1 VLTNKE
7 WIFALSPS
15 VERHFHK
22 LYKRESRFHYF
33 YFFKETVLFFIK
45 PCITDYDFSNI
56 EGTARVDFLFFATE
70 NNHLDQQEPLYRELV
85 KRGNSVYFLNCI
97 SKLKKRI
104 KAISENAV
112 SPRPLKRSLGL
123 LSKLRFY
130 IRFCKISREISRE
143 LSIPGGDS
151 FRILL
156 SFLFM
161 SVQFENLFNTFF
173 SKIKVNKGVV
183 LGYDIPLIGRMMAII
198 AKKNGHEVTCP
209 MHGTLSSTYKNF
221 GCAAD
226 TLFLFGEQDFQ
237 NLRDWNLNVKLQVT
251 GSAALDKFFLGT
263 EDPVIFPRIKVDE
276 QKKLV
281 LVAGSGPG
289 DSVSLEGHLQFISQ
303 IVELAADYQN
313 SFYFVFKLHPKDNK
327 KFYDKAIKYY
337 SNVLVFSSEEANAIS
352 VNIFEW
358 LKEVDILIT
367 GASTVGLEAQL
378 QGIPCLSFDPQK
390 ELGSKFY
397 VANGDTIYCI
407 DKDQL
412 SSFLLQF
419 LQGKVLLDNK
429 KKAEIERKYFYKV
442 DGNSASRMADF
453 LERVN

>member
-1 VLTNKE
+1 MLTNKE
-7 WIFALSPS
+7 WIFALTPS

-22 LYKRESRFHYF
+22 LHKRESRFHYF
-33 YFFKETVLFFIK
+33 SFFKEAVLFFIK

-70 NNHLDQQEPLYRELV
+70 NNHLDQQEPLYRELTN
-85 KRGNSVYFLNCI
+85 RGNSVYFLNCI
-97 SKLKKRI
+97 SKLNKRI
-104 KAISENAV
+104 QAISENAV
-112 SPRPLKRSLGL
+112 SPIPLKWTLGL
-123 LSKLRFY
+123 LFKLRVFIQFY
-130 IRFCKISREISRE
+130 KIAKEISSD
-143 LSIPGGDS
+143 LSIPRNAC

-156 SFLFM
+156 SFLPIGI
-161 SVQFENLFNTFF
+161 QFENLFTTFF
-173 SKIKVNKGVV
+173 SKIKVNKGIV
-183 LGYDIPLIGRMMAII
+183 LGYDVPLIGRMMATI
-198 AKKNGHEVTCP
+198 ARKYGNIVTCP
-209 MHGTLSSTYKNF
+209 MHGTLSSMYKDF
-221 GCAAD
+221 GSGAD
-226 TLFLFGEQDFQ
+226 NLLLFGELDFQ
-237 NLRDWNLNVKLQVT
+237 TLKDWNIDVNLEVT
-251 GSAALDKFFLGT
+251 GSAALDKTILGT
-263 EDPVIFPRIKVDE
+263 LDPVFGSRIKVDE

-289 DSVSLEGHLQFISQ
+289 DSVSLEGHLKFISQ

-327 KFYDKAIKYY
+327 NFYDKAAKYH
-337 SNVLVFSSEEANAIS
+337 SNMHVVSSEEANAIS
-352 VNIFEW
+352 VNIFDW

-378 QGIPCLSFDPQK
+378 HGIPCLSFDPQK
-390 ELGSKFY
+390 ELGTKLY
-397 VANGDTIYCI
+397 IANGDTIYCT

-453 LERVN
+453 IDRAN